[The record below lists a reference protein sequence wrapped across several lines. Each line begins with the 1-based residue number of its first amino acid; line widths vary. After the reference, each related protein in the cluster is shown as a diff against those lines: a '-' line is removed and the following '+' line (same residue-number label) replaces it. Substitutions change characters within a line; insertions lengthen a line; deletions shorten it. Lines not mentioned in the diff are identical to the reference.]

1 MSDGSSDLCS
11 SDLPAGRRRVA
22 VKLLDAAAV
31 EASKRLQIEVA
42 QAAARQ
48 GIDGLHGCVPGLQAI
63 GGEQVVHDR
72 NRAANLRILH
82 EFRSAEQGKDPL
94 RLPLSLHP
102 DQVELDVGGP
112 AADRLGRRL
121 AEHDVHPIDGRSEE
135 HTSELQSL
143 MRISYAVLCLK

>member
-1 MSDGSSDLCS
+1 MYPPFPHSEFRLSFLWLGGVDAVR
-11 SDLPAGRRRVA
+11 AGGGRGA
-22 VKLLDAAAV
+22 VKLLDAASV

-82 EFRSAEQGKDPL
+82 EFRSAEPGKDP
-94 RLPLSLHP
+94 
-102 DQVELDVGGP
+102 
-112 AADRLGRRL
+112 
-121 AEHDVHPIDGRSEE
+121 RSEE
-135 HTSELQSL
+135 
-143 MRISYAVLCLK
+143 RRVGNG

>member
-1 MSDGSSDLCS
+1 MIRRPPRSTRTDTLFPYTTLFRSLRLGAVDAV
-11 SDLPAGRRRVA
+11 PAGRRRVA

-82 EFRSAEQGKDPL
+82 EFRSAEQGKDRKST
-94 RLPLSLHP
+94 RLNSRH
-102 DQVELDVGGP
+102 
-112 AADRLGRRL
+112 
-121 AEHDVHPIDGRSEE
+121 
-135 HTSELQSL
+135 
-143 MRISYAVLCLK
+143 